1 MEFLTSWITNI
12 ILFILLAVIVELLLP
27 QTGLQKYV
35 KMVIGLLLIIIFLSP
50 LLKLL
55 STDVDEV
62 LKKTGIGI
70 DQENISLENSI
81 ENKKIEIQAE
91 QHAYILKQ
99 TAVQLEELT
108 EKELMDK
115 FHLQFKNIQLNLNSK
130 RQSTTSMEDL
140 FNNLESIEVS
150 LKSKVETGENQTVTP
165 VEEVSIHLGDDRNRE
180 SYTEDMKPIKHFL
193 AEQWGVDE
201 SKLQITIERGNEG
214 G

>member
-12 ILFILLAVIVELLLP
+12 ILFILLAVIVDLLLP

-50 LLKLL
+50 LLKLM
-55 STDVDEV
+55 STDVDEL
-62 LKKTGIGI
+62 LKKTEIGM
-70 DQENISLENSI
+70 DEKNISLEDSI
-81 ENKKIEIQAE
+81 ENKKIEIQAG

-108 EKELMDK
+108 EKELMEK

-130 RQSTTSMEDL
+130 LQTTTTMDDL
-140 FNNLESIEVS
+140 LNNLESIDVS
-150 LKSKVETGENQTVTP
+150 LKSKIGTGANQSVTP
-165 VEEVSIHLGDDRNRE
+165 VEEVSIYLGDENNRE
-180 SYTEDMKPIKHFL
+180 SNTEDIKPIKNFL